1 MDPLT
6 YTLIVTQLI
15 SALTSP
21 QISST
26 TVVVPNFA
34 TEQACRYAGAQQET
48 AFRHLADTA
57 PKRVIISS
65 EFICVPNK

>member
-21 QISST
+21 QMSFT
-26 TVVVPNFA
+26 TIVVPNFA
-34 TEQACRYAGAQQET
+34 TEQACRQAGAQQET
-48 AFRHLADTA
+48 AFRHLADVA
-57 PKRVIISS
+57 PKDIITSS
-65 EFICVPNK
+65 EFICVKNR